1 MIVDTSAIIALVLGE
16 SQADEI
22 ARLLATGPARMS
34 AATRV
39 ELHAVTVTRLS
50 PTQQRR
56 VDRLLEECQVE
67 IVPFDAEQARLAG
80 DALRDYGRGS
90 GHSARL
96 NLGDAYSYALAAAT
110 GEPLLFVGDDFSH
123 TDLEPALR
131 PRSAEDEPARSE
143 GEDQ

>member
-1 MIVDTSAIIALVLGE
+1 MIIDTSAIVALILGE
-16 SQADEI
+16 PQADEI
-22 ARLLATGPARMS
+22 AQLLTAGPARMS

-39 ELHAVTVTRLS
+39 ELHAVVNARLS

-67 IVPFDAEQARLAG
+67 IVPFTAEQARLAG

-90 GHSARL
+90 GHPARL

-110 GEPLLFVGDDFSH
+110 GEPLLFVGDDFGH
-123 TDLEPALR
+123 TDLEPAL
-131 PRSAEDEPARSE
+131 PSTSSDHEQTQSQDE
-143 GEDQ
+143 